1 MALFPQV
8 STPPPSLRFACWCVR
23 TGFVIDDFQMHEVL
37 IADVSQQKKFLA
49 VGYNHPGAVIEL
61 HWCLPSKGWPVFS
74 SIPTAP
80 VKAPCR
86 SSPAWTSYFFGT
98 VRVQVGHGIST
109 AGRNTAHHAKRIKQL
124 ITIP

>member
-37 IADVSQQKKFLA
+37 IADVPQQKKFLA

-61 HWCLPSKGWPVFS
+61 HWCLPCIGWPVFS
-74 SIPTAP
+74 SIRPACMRSALP
-80 VKAPCR
+80 VPLGLDLV
-86 SSPAWTSYFFGT
+86 SFGA
-98 VRVQVGHGIST
+98 V
-109 AGRNTAHHAKRIKQL
+109 
-124 ITIP
+124 